1 MKVNQLV
8 YAAALGGLITL
19 AAGCNKQETTPPPV
33 VTTPQTEKKAGPAA
47 VEAQKAVEAVKST
60 ATQAVQAATTSV
72 KAVAEQVS
80 GDTAK
85 AQGLI
90 DAANKQVAEGKWQEV
105 TATLAQL
112 KDLKLT
118 PSQETA
124 LQDLKSKL
132 EKMVQENMTKKAA
145 PAVGNLIPK

>member
-1 MKVNQLV
+1 MRTHQLV
-8 YAAALGGLITL
+8 CAAALGGLITL
-19 AAGCNKQETTPPPV
+19 AAGCNKQETASPPV
-33 VTTPQTEKKAGPAA
+33 VSPQTETKVTPAA
-47 VEAQKAVEAVKST
+47 VEAVKTT

-80 GDTAK
+80 SDTAK

-105 TATLAQL
+105 TGTLAQL

-118 PSQETA
+118 PAQETA
-124 LQDLKSKL
+124 LQDLKAKL